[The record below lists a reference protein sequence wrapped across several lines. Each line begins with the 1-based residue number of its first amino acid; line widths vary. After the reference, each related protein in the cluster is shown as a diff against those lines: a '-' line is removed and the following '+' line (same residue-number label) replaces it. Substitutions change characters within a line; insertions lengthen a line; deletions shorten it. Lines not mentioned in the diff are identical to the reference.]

1 MERTVDIQGVKICF
15 QIKNAGG
22 IYIYSIQGDEL
33 CSLYKIQMLLLY
45 QILEMSE
52 NNSVNS
58 KNETYSSLNCCISI
72 RLYWIEW

>member
-22 IYIYSIQGDEL
+22 YINIYSIQGDEL

-45 QILEMSE
+45 QILEMS
-52 NNSVNS
+52 
-58 KNETYSSLNCCISI
+58 
-72 RLYWIEW
+72 